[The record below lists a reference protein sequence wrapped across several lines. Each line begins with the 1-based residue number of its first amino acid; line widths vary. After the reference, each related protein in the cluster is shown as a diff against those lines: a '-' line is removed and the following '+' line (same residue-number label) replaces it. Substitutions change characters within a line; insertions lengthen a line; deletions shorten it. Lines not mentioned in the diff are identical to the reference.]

1 MRKEYT
7 IKELCDMYQI
17 NPRTLQRHL
26 SNLYTTNKNKVLV
39 PLDVVELLKSRHNYD
54 NNNDTSTTQ
63 LNQGNTTDFLD
74 QEYDIIEGFYNEEY
88 KEFQKRLIEYP
99 LLQKD
104 LEYHKKSAESHQRQM
119 EKILNIMQ
127 ERNLLEAS
135 NNPKFIK

>member
-1 MRKEYT
+1 
-7 IKELCDMYQI
+7 MYQI